1 MFNRVAIIGLGLI
14 GGSLGLALRQGK
26 AARQV
31 AGYDLSKGVGDRAR
45 KLGAIDQSCSSL
57 AEAARGSE
65 LIILAT
71 PVGAMRSLLQ
81 QLATQASPGA
91 VITDVASTKVQVI
104 SWAEEYLPATVPF
117 VGGHPIAGKE
127 TSGIEAAD
135 AALFKQCIYCL
146 TPTKRTSPT
155 ALDRVAALIDAL
167 GARMRFLEPPE
178 HDGMVAGVS
187 HLPFI
192 ASTALMQTAA
202 LNPAWDDAWLLAG
215 SGFRDMTRLAAGSP
229 EMYRDICLT
238 NSEPITR
245 WLTDYI
251 AVLSTLRE
259 RIAAHDLNLGE
270 VFAQA
275 QKARNK
281 WQEAQENAKNSD
293 QGAGQDFER

>member
-14 GGSLGLALRQGK
+14 GGSLGLALRQAK
-26 AARQV
+26 AVRQV
-31 AGYDLSKGVGDRAR
+31 AGFDLYKGVGDRAR
-45 KLGAIDQSCSSL
+45 KLGAIDQSCASL
-57 AEAARGSE
+57 AEAVRGSE

-71 PVGAMRSLLQ
+71 PVGAMRPLLQ
-81 QLATQASPGA
+81 QLATSASPGA
-91 VITDVASTKVQVI
+91 VVTDVASTKAQVI
-104 SWAEEYLPATVPF
+104 SWAEEYLPTTISF

-135 AALFKQCIYCL
+135 ATLFKQCVYCL
-146 TPTKRTSPT
+146 TPTKRTSP
-155 ALDRVAALIDAL
+155 AAIERVATLIDAL

-192 ASTALMQTAA
+192 ASIALMQTTA
-202 LNPAWDDAWLLAG
+202 LNPAWDDASLLAG

-238 NSEPITR
+238 NSETITR
-245 WLTDYI
+245 WLADYI

-259 RIAAHDLNLGE
+259 RIAARDPNLGE

-275 QKARNK
+275 QKARNN
-281 WQEAQENAKNSD
+281 WQEAQGRAKDSNPK
-293 QGAGQDFER
+293 

>member
-14 GGSLGLALRQGK
+14 GGSLGLALRQAK

-31 AGYDLSKGVGDRAR
+31 AGYDLYKGVGDRAR
-45 KLGAIDQSCSSL
+45 KVGAIDQSCSSL

-81 QLATQASPGA
+81 QLAACASPGA
-91 VITDVASTKVQVI
+91 VITDVSSTKAQVI
-104 SWAEEYLPATVPF
+104 SWAEEYLPATIPF

-135 AALFKQCIYCL
+135 ATLFQQCVYCL
-146 TPTKRTSPT
+146 TPTKRTSPA
-155 ALDRVAALIDAL
+155 ALDKAAALIDAL
-167 GARMRFLEPPE
+167 GARVRFLEPPE
-178 HDGMVAGVS
+178 HDGMMAGVS
-187 HLPFI
+187 HLPFM
-192 ASTALMQTAA
+192 ASIALMQTAA
-202 LNPAWDDAWLLAG
+202 LNPAWRDASLLAG

-238 NSEPITR
+238 NSEAITR
-245 WLTDYI
+245 WLADYI

-259 RIAAHDLNLGE
+259 RITARDPNLGE
-270 VFAQA
+270 VFEQA
-275 QKARNK
+275 QKARNA
-281 WQEAQENAKNSD
+281 WQAAQEQAKNSD
-293 QGAGQDFER
+293 QK

>member
-14 GGSLGLALRQGK
+14 GGSLGLALRQDK
-26 AARQV
+26 TARQV
-31 AGYDLSKGVGDRAR
+31 VGYDAYKGVGERAR

-81 QLATQASPGA
+81 QLASCASPGA
-91 VITDVASTKVQVI
+91 VVTDVASTKAQVI
-104 SWAEEYLPATVPF
+104 SWAEEYLPANIFF

-135 AALFKQCIYCL
+135 ATLFKQCVYCL
-146 TPTKRTSPT
+146 TPTKRTAPA
-155 ALDRVAALIDAL
+155 ALDKVASLIDAL

-187 HLPFI
+187 HLPYI
-192 ASTALMQTAA
+192 TSIALMQTAA
-202 LNPAWDDAWLLAG
+202 LNPAWDDASLLAG
-215 SGFRDMTRLAAGSP
+215 SGFRDTTRLAAGSP
-229 EMYRDICLT
+229 EMHRDICLT
-238 NSEPITR
+238 NSEAITR

-259 RIAAHDLNLGE
+259 RIAAHDPNLVE
-270 VFAQA
+270 VFEQA
-275 QKARNK
+275 RKARND
-281 WQEAQENAKNSD
+281 WQDAQEEAKNS
-293 QGAGQDFER
+293 GH

>member
-14 GGSLGLALRQGK
+14 GGSLGLTLRQAK

-31 AGYDLSKGVGDRAR
+31 TGFDLYKGPGDRAR
-45 KLGAIDQSCSSL
+45 KLGAIDQSCASL

-71 PVGAMRSLLQ
+71 PVGAMRPLLQ
-81 QLATQASPGA
+81 QLATLASPGA

-104 SWAEEYLPATVPF
+104 SWAEEYLPTTIPF

-135 AALFKQCIYCL
+135 ANLFKQCIYCL
-146 TPTKRTSPT
+146 TPTKRTSPA
-155 ALDRVAALIDAL
+155 ALDKVATLIDAL

-178 HDGMVAGVS
+178 HDGMMAGVS

-202 LNPAWDDAWLLAG
+202 LNPAWDDASILAG

-238 NSEPITR
+238 NSEAITR
-245 WLTDYI
+245 WLADYI
-251 AVLSTLRE
+251 TVLSTLRE
-259 RIAAHDLNLGE
+259 RIAAHDPNLGE
-270 VFAQA
+270 VFEQA
-275 QKARNK
+275 QKSRNK
-281 WQEAQENAKNSD
+281 WQDAQDQAKNSD
-293 QGAGQDFER
+293 QK

>member
-14 GGSLGLALRQGK
+14 GGSLGLALRQAK
-26 AARQV
+26 AVRQV
-31 AGYDLSKGVGDRAR
+31 AGFDLYKGVGDRAR
-45 KLGAIDQSCSSL
+45 KLGAIDQSCASL
-57 AEAARGSE
+57 AEAVRGSE

-71 PVGAMRSLLQ
+71 PVGAMRPLLQ
-81 QLATQASPGA
+81 QLATSASPGA
-91 VITDVASTKVQVI
+91 VVTDVASTKAQVI
-104 SWAEEYLPATVPF
+104 SWAEEYLPTTISF

-135 AALFKQCIYCL
+135 ATLFKQCVYCL
-146 TPTKRTSPT
+146 TPTKRTSP
-155 ALDRVAALIDAL
+155 AAIERVATLIDAL

-192 ASTALMQTAA
+192 ASIALMQTTA
-202 LNPAWDDAWLLAG
+202 LNPAWDDASLLAG

-238 NSEPITR
+238 NSETITR
-245 WLTDYI
+245 WLADYI

-259 RIAAHDLNLGE
+259 RIAARDPNLGE

-275 QKARNK
+275 QKARNN
-281 WQEAQENAKNSD
+281 WQVVQEKAKDSNPK
-293 QGAGQDFER
+293 

>member
-14 GGSLGLALRQGK
+14 GGSLGLALHQGK

-31 AGYDLSKGVGDRAR
+31 AGYDLTKGVGDRAR

-91 VITDVASTKVQVI
+91 VITDVASTKAQVI

-135 AALFKQCIYCL
+135 ATLFKQCIYCL
-146 TPTKRTSPT
+146 TPTKRTSLA

-187 HLPFI
+187 HHP
-192 ASTALMQTAA
+192 S
-202 LNPAWDDAWLLAG
+202 
-215 SGFRDMTRLAAGSP
+215 
-229 EMYRDICLT
+229 
-238 NSEPITR
+238 
-245 WLTDYI
+245 
-251 AVLSTLRE
+251 
-259 RIAAHDLNLGE
+259 
-270 VFAQA
+270 
-275 QKARNK
+275 
-281 WQEAQENAKNSD
+281 
-293 QGAGQDFER
+293 

>member
-14 GGSLGLALRQGK
+14 GGSLGLALRQAK
-26 AARQV
+26 AARQI
-31 AGYDLSKGVGDRAR
+31 AGYDLFKGVGDRAR
-45 KLGAIDQSCSSL
+45 KMGAIDQSCSSI

-81 QLATQASPGA
+81 QLATSASPGA
-91 VITDVASTKVQVI
+91 VVTDVASTKAQVI
-104 SWAEEYLPATVPF
+104 SWAEEYLPSTIFF

-135 AALFKQCIYCL
+135 ASLFKQCVYCL
-146 TPTKRTSPT
+146 TPTKRTSPA
-155 ALDRVAALIDAL
+155 ALDRVAMLIDAL
-167 GARMRFLEPPE
+167 GARIRFLEPPE

-192 ASTALMQTAA
+192 AATALMQTTA
-202 LNPAWDDAWLLAG
+202 LNSAWDDASLLAG
-215 SGFRDMTRLAAGSP
+215 TGFRDMTRLAAGSP

-251 AVLSTLRE
+251 AILSALRDH
-259 RIAAHDLNLGE
+259 IATHDANLSE

-275 QKARNK
+275 QKARHK
-281 WQEAQENAKNSD
+281 WQEDQERARNSD
-293 QGAGQDFER
+293 PK

>member
-14 GGSLGLALRQGK
+14 GGSLGLALRQAR

-31 AGYDLSKGVGDRAR
+31 AGFDLYKGVGDRAR
-45 KLGAIDQSCSSL
+45 KLGAIDQSCASL

-71 PVGAMRSLLQ
+71 PVGAMRPLLQ
-81 QLATQASPGA
+81 QLAASASPGA
-91 VITDVASTKVQVI
+91 VVTDVASTKAQVI
-104 SWAEEYLPATVPF
+104 SWAEEYLPATISF

-135 AALFKQCIYCL
+135 AALFKQCVYCL
-146 TPTKRTSPT
+146 TPTKRTSPA
-155 ALDRVAALIDAL
+155 ALEKVTALIDAL

-192 ASTALMQTAA
+192 AAIALMQTAA
-202 LNPAWDDAWLLAG
+202 LNPAWDDASILAG
-215 SGFRDMTRLAAGSP
+215 RGFRDMTRLAAGSP

-238 NSEPITR
+238 NSEAIAR
-245 WLTDYI
+245 WLADYI

-259 RIAAHDLNLGE
+259 RITAHDPNLGE
-270 VFAQA
+270 VFEQA
-275 QKARNK
+275 RKERNNWQEVQEKARN
-281 WQEAQENAKNSD
+281 SD
-293 QGAGQDFER
+293 LK